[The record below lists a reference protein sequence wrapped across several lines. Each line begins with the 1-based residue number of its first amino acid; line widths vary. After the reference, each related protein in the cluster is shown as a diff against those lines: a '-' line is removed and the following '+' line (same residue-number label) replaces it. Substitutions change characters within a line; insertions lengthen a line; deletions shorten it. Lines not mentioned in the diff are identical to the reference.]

1 MSDISK
7 WSIDPNAELSKYH
20 CELCGFP
27 LAFDNERKL
36 ICVYRRCILNAAPEK
51 VIRIV
56 STEGETANED

>member
-7 WSIDPNAELSKYH
+7 WSLDANAELSKYH

-36 ICVYRRCILNAAPEK
+36 RCVFRGCILNTAPEK
-51 VIRIV
+51 VICLKIIK
-56 STEGETANED
+56 EETDEN